1 MRSANVRVYNFSAG
15 PAVLPEEVLRQA
27 AAEMLDWRGSGMSVM
42 EMSHRG
48 KEFIGIAAD
57 AERDLRE
64 LLAIPASYKVLFL
77 AGGATLQFA
86 QVPLNLLAGKGGA
99 DYVATGEWSNKAIK
113 EAKGFCD
120 VHVAASS
127 EDKKFTYAPKRW
139 DVRKDAAYVHF
150 CSNETIGGVEFHTV
164 PPHGNVPLVADAS
177 SHFLSRPIDIAK
189 YGLIYA
195 GAQKN
200 VGPAGLTIV
209 IVREDLIGSAEK
221 RTPSVMDYKKQ
232 AEAESM
238 LNTPPTYSIYI
249 AGLVFKWLKALGGL
263 AEIERRNI
271 AKAKLLYDFL
281 DSTTFYGNP
290 VAKEDRSRMNVP
302 FTLRDAK
309 LDDEFLKGAAKADM
323 VQLKGHRSVGGMR
336 ASIYNAMPIEGV
348 QRLVDYMREFE
359 RKHG

>member
-1 MRSANVRVYNFSAG
+1 MSRIFNFSAG
-15 PAVLPEEVLRQA
+15 PAMLPAEVLSRA
-27 AAEMLDWRGSGMSVM
+27 GDEMLDWHASGMSVM

-48 KEFIGIAAD
+48 KEFIGIAAE
-57 AERDLRE
+57 AEKDLRE
-64 LLAIPASYKVLFL
+64 LLAIPASHKVLFL

-86 QVPLNLLAGKGGA
+86 QVPMNLLAGRSKA

-113 EAKGFCD
+113 EAKSFCD
-120 VHVAASS
+120 VHIAASS
-127 EDKKFTYAPKRW
+127 EDKKFSYAPKEW
-139 DVRKDAAYVHF
+139 DVRNDAAYIHF
-150 CSNETIGGVEFHTV
+150 CSNETIGGVEYHSV
-164 PPHGNVPLVADAS
+164 PQSPVPVVADAS

-209 IVREDLIGSAEK
+209 IVREDLLGKAQK
-221 RTPSVMDYKKQ
+221 QTPSVMDYKKQ

-249 AGLVFKWLKALGGL
+249 AGLVFKWLKALGGV

-271 AKAKLLYDFL
+271 AKAGLLYDFL
-281 DSTTFYGNP
+281 DSTQFYRNP

-309 LDDEFLKGAAKADM
+309 LDEEFLKGAAQAGM

-348 QRLVDYMREFE
+348 QRLVEYMRKFE
-359 RKHG
+359 KRHG